1 MTDRVLLRVD
11 EAAQLLSLGRST
23 LYAMAAS
30 GTIPTVRVGRSL
42 RIPREEL
49 NRWIEQRTEQAV
61 DFEGPRP

>member
-1 MTDRVLLRVD
+1 MADRVLLRVD

-23 LYAMAAS
+23 LYAMAAA
-30 GTIPTVRVGRSL
+30 GTIPTVRVGCSL

-61 DFEGPRP
+61 DFETQRP

>member
-23 LYAMAAS
+23 LYAMAAA

-61 DFEGPRP
+61 DLDGRP

>member
-1 MTDRVLLRVD
+1 MSDRVLLRVD

-23 LYAMAAS
+23 LYAMAAA

-61 DFEGPRP
+61 DFEGQRP

>member
-1 MTDRVLLRVD
+1 VD

-23 LYAMAAS
+23 LYAMAAA

-61 DFEGPRP
+61 DFETQRP

>member
-11 EAAQLLSLGRST
+11 EAAQMLSLGRST
-23 LYAMAAS
+23 LYAMAAA

-49 NRWIEQRTEQAV
+49 NRWIDQRTEQAI
-61 DFEGPRP
+61 DLDARP

>member
-23 LYAMAAS
+23 LYAMAAA

-42 RIPREEL
+42 RIPRGEL

-61 DFEGPRP
+61 DEGERQ